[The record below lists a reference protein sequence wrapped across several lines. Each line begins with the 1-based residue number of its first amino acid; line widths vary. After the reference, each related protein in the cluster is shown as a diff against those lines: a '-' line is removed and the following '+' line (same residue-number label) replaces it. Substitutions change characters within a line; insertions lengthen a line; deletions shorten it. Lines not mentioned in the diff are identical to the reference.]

1 MKIKLTGTGAI
12 TAPQQ
17 SASCLI
23 DGQLLVD
30 CGNGLIKA
38 MMNNDID
45 IYNIDTILITHMHA
59 DHFFDVPFII
69 LLRSFK
75 KMDNELKI
83 YGPKKLIDSVNK
95 LFEVGYAD
103 IKDWRQH
110 LSLGKTIM
118 EEFDDLDIE
127 TNHYHIKS
135 HLVDHGEF
143 APAYGFTIDDG
154 CSVLGYSGDSSY
166 CKAIDEIIDMSD
178 ISILDCSFPK
188 GNPSHMGLDN
198 LVEILEKYDD
208 KEIIVTHMSQESRKE
223 ALKIESENLLVLED
237 MVEVEI

>member
-23 DGQLLVD
+23 DGRLLVD

-59 DHFFDVPFII
+59 DHFFDLPFII

-75 KMDNELKI
+75 NMDNELKI
-83 YGPKKLIDSVNK
+83 YGPRNLTNSIDK

-110 LSLGKTIM
+110 LVSGKTIM
-118 EEFDDLDIE
+118 EEFDNLDIE
-127 TNHYHIKS
+127 INNYHIKS
-135 HLVDHGEF
+135 HLVVHGEF

-154 CSVLGYSGDSSY
+154 YSVLGYSGDSSY
-166 CKAIDEIIDMSD
+166 CSSIDEIIDMSD

-198 LVEILEKYDD
+198 FLEILEKYED
-208 KEIIVTHMSQESRKE
+208 KEIIATHMSQESRRE
-223 ALKIESENLLVLED
+223 ALKIDSENLLILED